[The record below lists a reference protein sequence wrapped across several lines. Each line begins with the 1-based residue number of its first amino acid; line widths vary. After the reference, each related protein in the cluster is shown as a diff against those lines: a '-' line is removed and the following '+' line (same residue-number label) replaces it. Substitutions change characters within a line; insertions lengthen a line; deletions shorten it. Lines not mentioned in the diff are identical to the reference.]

1 MGERKRL
8 TIGVELVANPSVLF
22 LDEPTT
28 GLDARAALLVMRTVK
43 RIAEGGRSVVCTI
56 HQPRFVWH
64 DEHPS
69 KSIHP
74 LSSSLI
80 SQHANPNSTK
90 THNSCVIFELFDM
103 LLLLRHGGR
112 TVYFGPLGENCEDL
126 IRYLEAAPAVAPI
139 KPGVNP
145 ANWMLECIGAGID
158 PNAASAMLNFADYYA
173 AHPLCMHNDALMES
187 LSAPPSEDEDE
198 AMAAAAASVPP
209 PSSPSSMAGLFQSP
223 VMGALASITGAGP
236 ASQYAAPFTVQLRA
250 CMAKAASN
258 YWRSPAYN
266 FTRMF
271 VSVLVSLVFG
281 SVFHG
286 KGYGTETE
294 VVGRIGIFY
303 MATSFSGVVN
313 MMSIMPVMT
322 RERAAFYREQASAM
336 YSPLAYAVSSGLVE
350 LPWLLVNTGL
360 FTSIFY
366 WLIGLAAEPIT
377 KFFWYWC
384 FFGLYIV
391 SLTFI
396 GQFAICFLPNQQT
409 AQVAGASLAALFN
422 LLGGYLC
429 TPASMPPFWRAIYY
443 LVPSSYMLE
452 GLVMSQFE
460 GDDTPVQPIYGTQ
473 TVPAHEYVYQHFGG
487 AFTYDHKWRDVGVL
501 LLYIGCLRVGTFL
514 VLAFVRH
521 INR

>member
-1 MGERKRL
+1 
-8 TIGVELVANPSVLF
+8 
-22 LDEPTT
+22 
-28 GLDARAALLVMRTVK
+28 
-43 RIAEGGRSVVCTI
+43 
-56 HQPRFVWH
+56 
-64 DEHPS
+64 
-69 KSIHP
+69 
-74 LSSSLI
+74 
-80 SQHANPNSTK
+80 
-90 THNSCVIFELFDM
+90 M

-112 TVYFGPLGENCEDL
+112 TVYFGPLGENSEDL

-158 PNAASAMLNFADYYA
+158 PNAASAQLDFADYYA

-187 LSAPPSEDEDE
+187 LSAPAAADDDES
-198 AMAAAAASVPP
+198 AAAAHAHTASVVP
-209 PSSPSSMAGLFQSP
+209 PSSPSSPMAALTKSP
-223 VMGALASITGAGP
+223 VMGALATITGAGP
-236 ASQYAAPFTVQLRA
+236 ASLYAAPFSVQLRA
-250 CMAKAASN
+250 CMAKAAIN

-286 KGYGTETE
+286 KGYATETE
-294 VVGRIGIFY
+294 LVGRIGIFY

-336 YSPLAYAVSSGLVE
+336 YSPLAYAIASGLVE
-350 LPWLLVNTGL
+350 LPWLLVTTGL

-366 WLIGLAAEPIT
+366 WLIGLAAAPLA

-396 GQFAICFLPNQQT
+396 GQFAICLLPNQQT

-429 TPASMPPFWRAIYY
+429 TPASMPPFWRTIYY

-487 AFTYDHKWRDVGVL
+487 AFTYSHKWRDVGVL